1 MIDLTYY
8 YQQVLKNPTATPEAK
23 AEAREKLGLSSTL
36 EGTMGPHKIPEK
48 APLSRVGQLGKT
60 ISEYEKKYHPS
71 EMTNFRELM
80 QSSSRFAYDKRR
92 GEQKMGFEP
101 SQVSGQTFA
110 DIIGWAEQQR
120 GAAVS
125 DIYKTGVYGE
135 VEEQKT
141 IGDILED
148 LRKERDTLIDNRQQ
162 FIQKLA
168 SSSPRTLIAL
178 GGENIDSILSGA
190 DITPEV
196 YQMIAEEAKE
206 VVEPIEPEPILT
218 VTDYIDYVE
227 EETTANPDIS
237 DEALFL
243 DIKADSNLSIT
254 EINKVIEEGRRR
266 EKEKAPIP
274 TFEEMSSNRAKTI
287 EEAKGRGIDRET
299 SKIQLIA
306 QFKADLGLSKSDDLP
321 KQYSDAVDEVLDAVY
336 GEKGVWKYVGTT
348 QEDLRKKYGL
358 K

>member
-206 VVEPIEPEPILT
+206 EEGKTDKDFWSAIDRGKNELQQGESWGNVFNRIKAEFRDAPDSMIDAGLGTSWREEGAYTKFKGQAGPE
-218 VTDYIDYVE
+218 VTALKDLPADQQITITQIQDLIDRSTPGIGMKE
-227 EETTANPDIS
+227 GETAFTY
-237 DEALFL
+237 DEA
-243 DIKADSNLSIT
+243 IK
-254 EINKVIEEGRRR
+254 EFPE
-266 EKEKAPIP
+266 
-274 TFEEMSSNRAKTI
+274 F
-287 EEAKGRGIDRET
+287 
-299 SKIQLIA
+299 
-306 QFKADLGLSKSDDLP
+306 
-321 KQYSDAVDEVLDAVY
+321 AVY
-336 GEKGVWKYVGTT
+336 
-348 QEDLRKKYGL
+348 L
-358 K
+358 KPPKL